1 MCFWTQVTFKWNNL
15 WRNTSKFCQNER
27 VTHFLQSWKILLWG
41 TGVVEFV
48 APHHVVNVW
57 HWNPVVVLKSRTFS
71 KISCF
76 VWFICQKLR
85 AVFSS
90 ISAQNCSRKKYSFW
104 GIDEYGHYRHYR
116 RKRLNLCILV
126 SPEIQRLPF
135 FSSLDWSSLHK
146 HPPPFVPRPDDIT
159 DTTYFDGMC
168 SCKRTTL
175 I

>member
-1 MCFWTQVTFKWNNL
+1 MCFWTQATFKWNNL
-15 WRNTSKFCQNER
+15 LLNTSKFCQNER

-48 APHHVVNVW
+48 APHDVVNVW
-57 HWNPVVVLKSRTFS
+57 HWNPVAVLKSRKFS

-104 GIDEYGHYRHYR
+104 RYWRVW
-116 RKRLNLCILV
+116 LL
-126 SPEIQRLPF
+126 QA
-135 FSSLDWSSLHK
+135 SSLKVSKSVLFGFSRNSKASILFKPGLVISSQSSSS
-146 HPPPFVPRPDDIT
+146 V
-159 DTTYFDGMC
+159 C
-168 SCKRTTL
+168 SPAWWYHRHHL
-175 I
+175 LWWYVLFQRNN